1 MSSQSRN
8 FKVERTAAKRCLVK
22 AYITTYN
29 KYLAKHYFLRGA
41 INDRVSH
48 GIDNKLNKT
57 YYTNYHL

>member
-22 AYITTYN
+22 AYITIN
-29 KYLAKHYFLRGA
+29 KLAKHYFLRGA

-48 GIDNKLNKT
+48 GIDNKLNET